1 MTPMNRGFVL
11 LVLASALGGL
21 TLALVYGIADGLLTA
36 LFMLASGAPAIAGA
50 HLLASRRSV
59 AGPLSRQFAAGVG
72 VIVALVALGVSAV
85 ALLMFL
91 SSHDALLMVLLL
103 VFAGGLIAYSA
114 SVLASGLMR
123 DIESVRDG
131 VRAVGKGSRDIEIA
145 TEGNDEMSELAEA
158 ANRMAARLGASE
170 SEREVAE
177 KARRDLVA
185 AVSHDLRTPLTSLR
199 LLAGAVEDELVDDDT
214 RRRYLAQMSG
224 HIEALSGLIDDL
236 FELSRLEAGD
246 IQWSMQ
252 QVALDELVAE
262 TVEAMQPHADQ
273 KRVAVRAEVSG
284 SVAPARANP
293 EKLQRVLLNL
303 IQNAIRH
310 TPADGSVTVAAV
322 SNGATVEVEVA
333 DTGEGVAP
341 EERDRVFEPF
351 FRGGA
356 GVSRTGEGTGLGLA
370 ICRAIVEAHGG
381 KIWLADSPTGTR
393 VRFSLP
399 SATA

>member
-1 MTPMNRGFVL
+1 MTPTTRGFVL

-50 HLLASRRSV
+50 HLLASRRFV

-131 VRAVGKGSRDIEIA
+131 VRAVGEGSRDIEIA
-145 TEGNDEMSELAEA
+145 TEGNDEMSELAQA

-214 RRRYLAQMSG
+214 RRRYLSQMSG

-322 SNGATVEVEVA
+322 SNGKTVEVEVA

-351 FRGGA
+351 FRGGE
-356 GVSRTGEGTGLGLA
+356 GHSRTGEGTGLGLA

-399 SATA
+399 SAAA

>member
-1 MTPMNRGFVL
+1 MTSMARGFVL
-11 LVLASALGGL
+11 LVLAAAFGGL
-21 TLALVYGIADGLLTA
+21 TVALVYGAEDGLLTA

-50 HLLASRRSV
+50 HLLARRR
-59 AGPLSRQFAAGVG
+59 ATARHLSRQFAAGVG

-91 SSHDALLMVLLL
+91 SAHDAFLMVLLL
-103 VFAGGLIAYSA
+103 VFAGGLIAYAA

-131 VRAVGKGSRDIEIA
+131 VRAVGEGSRDIEIA

-177 KARRDLVA
+177 AARRDLVA

-199 LLAGAVEDELVDDDT
+199 LLAGAVEEELVDEDT

-273 KRVAVRAEVSG
+273 KRVAVRAEVSAL
-284 SVAPARANP
+284 VAPARANP

-310 TPADGSVTVAAV
+310 TPADGSVTVAAE
-322 SNGATVEVEVA
+322 SSGTHVEIEVA

-341 EERDRVFEPF
+341 EERELAFQPF

-356 GVSRTGEGTGLGLA
+356 GRARSGDGTGLGLT

-381 KIWLADSPTGTR
+381 RIWFADSPMGAR

-399 SATA
+399 LA

>member
-1 MTPMNRGFVL
+1 MTSMARGFVL
-11 LVLASALGGL
+11 LVLAAAFGGL
-21 TLALVYGIADGLLTA
+21 TVALVYGAEDGLLTA

-50 HLLASRRSV
+50 HLLARRR
-59 AGPLSRQFAAGVG
+59 ATARHLSRQFAAGVG

-91 SSHDALLMVLLL
+91 SAHDAFLMVLLL
-103 VFAGGLIAYSA
+103 VFAGGLIAYAA

-131 VRAVGKGSRDIEIA
+131 VRAVGEGSRDIEIA

-177 KARRDLVA
+177 AARRDLVA

-199 LLAGAVEDELVDDDT
+199 LLAGAVEEELVDEDT

-273 KRVAVRAEVSG
+273 KRVAVRAEVSAL
-284 SVAPARANP
+284 VAPARANP

-341 EERDRVFEPF
+341 EERERVFEPF
-351 FRGGA
+351 FRGGE
-356 GVSRTGEGTGLGLA
+356 GRSRTGEGTGLGLA

-381 KIWLADSPTGTR
+381 KIWLADSPSGTR

>member
-1 MTPMNRGFVL
+1 MARGFVL
-11 LVLASALGGL
+11 LVLAAAFGGL
-21 TLALVYGIADGLLTA
+21 TVALVYGAEDGLLTA

-50 HLLASRRSV
+50 HLLARRR
-59 AGPLSRQFAAGVG
+59 ATARHLSRQFAAGVG

-91 SSHDALLMVLLL
+91 SAHDAFLMVLLL
-103 VFAGGLIAYSA
+103 VFAGGLIAYAA

-131 VRAVGKGSRDIEIA
+131 VRAVGEGSRDIEIA

-177 KARRDLVA
+177 AARRDLVA

-199 LLAGAVEDELVDDDT
+199 LLAGAVEEELVDEDT

-273 KRVAVRAEVSG
+273 KRVAVRAEVSAL
-284 SVAPARANP
+284 VAPARANP

-341 EERDRVFEPF
+341 EERERVFEPF
-351 FRGGA
+351 FRGGE
-356 GVSRTGEGTGLGLA
+356 GRSRTGEGTGLGLA

-381 KIWLADSPTGTR
+381 KIWLADSPSGTR

>member
-1 MTPMNRGFVL
+1 MTLMARGFAL
-11 LVLASALGGL
+11 LALASALGGL
-21 TLALVYGIADGLLTA
+21 ALGLVYGAGDGLLTA
-36 LFMLASGAPAIAGA
+36 LFMLASGAPAIAA
-50 HLLASRRSV
+50 THLIARRRAS
-59 AGPLSRQFAAGVG
+59 AGRLSRQFAAGVG

-85 ALLMFL
+85 AVLMFL
-91 SSHDALLMVLLL
+91 SPHDAFLMVLLL
-103 VFAGGLIAYSA
+103 VFAGGLTAYAA
-114 SVLASGLMR
+114 SVLAGGLMR
-123 DIESVRDG
+123 DIEAVRDG
-131 VRAVGKGSRDIEIA
+131 VRAVGEGSRDIEIT
-145 TEGNDEMSELAEA
+145 TEANDEMSELADA
-158 ANRMAARLGASE
+158 ANRMAGRLAASE
-170 SEREVAE
+170 ADQETAE
-177 KARRDLVA
+177 AARRDLVA

-199 LLAGAVEDELVDDDT
+199 LLVGAVQDELVDDET
-214 RRRYLAQMSG
+214 RRRYLEQMSG
-224 HIEALSGLIDDL
+224 HIEGFSGLIDDL

-262 TVEAMQPHADQ
+262 TVEAMRPHADQ

-322 SNGATVEVEVA
+322 SNATTVEVEVA

-341 EERDRVFEPF
+341 DERERVFEPF
-351 FRGGA
+351 FRGGK
-356 GVSRTGEGTGLGLA
+356 GRSRTGEGTGLGLA

-381 KIWLADSPTGTR
+381 EIWLADSPSGTR

-399 SATA
+399 TAAT

>member
-1 MTPMNRGFVL
+1 MTAMTRGFVL
-11 LVLASALGGL
+11 LALASALGGL
-21 TLALVYGIADGLLTA
+21 TLALVYGAEDGLLTA

-50 HLLASRRSV
+50 HLLADRRAV

-103 VFAGGLIAYSA
+103 AFSGGLIAYSA
-114 SVLASGLMR
+114 SVLAAGVMR
-123 DIESVRDG
+123 DLEAVRYG
-131 VRAVGKGSRDIEIA
+131 VHAVGEGSRDIRISTEARDEI
-145 TEGNDEMSELAEA
+145 SELADA

-177 KARRDLVA
+177 AARRDLVA

-199 LLAGAVEDELVDDDT
+199 LLAGAVEDELVDENT

-262 TVEAMQPHADQ
+262 TVEAMRPHADQ
-273 KRVAVRAEVSG
+273 KRVAVRAEVSAL
-284 SVAPARANP
+284 VAPARANP

-322 SNGATVEVEVA
+322 SNGTTVEVEVA

-341 EERDRVFEPF
+341 EERDRIFEPF
-351 FRGGA
+351 FRGGE
-356 GVSRTGEGTGLGLA
+356 GHSRTGEGTGLGLA

>member
-1 MTPMNRGFVL
+1 MARGFVL
-11 LVLASALGGL
+11 LVLAAAFGGL
-21 TLALVYGIADGLLTA
+21 TVSLVYGAEDGLLTA

-50 HLLASRRSV
+50 HLLARRR
-59 AGPLSRQFAAGVG
+59 ATARHLSRQFAAGVG

-91 SSHDALLMVLLL
+91 SAHDAFLMVLLL
-103 VFAGGLIAYSA
+103 VFAGGLIAYAA

-131 VRAVGKGSRDIEIA
+131 VRAVGEGSRDIEIA

-252 QVALDELVAE
+252 QVALDELLAE
-262 TVEAMQPHADQ
+262 TVEAMRPHADQ
-273 KRVAVRAEVSG
+273 KRVAVRAEVSD

-322 SNGATVEVEVA
+322 SNGTTVEVEVA

-351 FRGGA
+351 FRGGE
-356 GVSRTGEGTGLGLA
+356 GRSRTGEGTGLGLA

>member
-1 MTPMNRGFVL
+1 MTAMTRGFVL
-11 LVLASALGGL
+11 LALASALGGL
-21 TLALVYGIADGLLTA
+21 TLALVYGAEDGLLTA

-50 HLLASRRSV
+50 HLLADRRAV

-103 VFAGGLIAYSA
+103 AFSGGLIAYSA
-114 SVLASGLMR
+114 SVLAAGVMR
-123 DIESVRDG
+123 DLEAVRYG
-131 VRAVGKGSRDIEIA
+131 VHAVGEGSRDIRISTEARDEI
-145 TEGNDEMSELAEA
+145 SELADA

-177 KARRDLVA
+177 AARRDLVA

-199 LLAGAVEDELVDDDT
+199 LLAGAVEDELVDENT

-262 TVEAMQPHADQ
+262 TVEAMRPHADQ
-273 KRVAVRAEVSG
+273 KRVAVRAEVSAL
-284 SVAPARANP
+284 VAPARANP

-322 SNGATVEVEVA
+322 SNGTTVEVEVA

-341 EERDRVFEPF
+341 EERDRIFEPF
-351 FRGGA
+351 FRGGE
-356 GVSRTGEGTGLGLA
+356 GHSRTGEGTGLGLA

-381 KIWLADSPTGTR
+381 KIWLSDSRTGTR